1 MNSFLFWISSMLQ
14 IHRIK
19 ENWNVLNA
27 CYVTDVSYSLSHVAL
42 LPMLL
47 YCYLPFNNGGSWV
60 WVRCRNWQMLYV
72 CLLPDSWC
80 TGNRAYELL
89 LFCWEQALVLTP
101 WNKDPVIVQ
110 SLCPTLCNPLDCSR
124 PGFPVLHHLLEL
136 SQTCVHWI
144 GDATQPSHSLSSLS
158 PPAFNLCQLKTEAYI
173 GSWLNSAS

>member
-1 MNSFLFWISSMLQ
+1 MTSLLNSFLFWISSMLQ

-101 WNKDPVIVQ
+101 WNKDPVIV
-110 SLCPTLCNPLDCSR
+110 
-124 PGFPVLHHLLEL
+124 HHYVQLF
-136 SQTCVHWI
+136 
-144 GDATQPSHSLSSLS
+144 ATPWTAADQASLSFTISWSFLKLVYIES
-158 PPAFNLCQLKTEAYI
+158 VMPPNHLILCRPFLLLPSI
-173 GSWLNSAS
+173 FAS